1 MEYGTLFID
10 RLEKFLLD
18 NDVCTEDEL
27 ILVEQING
35 RDEKWLYEIL
45 DCRVGLKSLEQ
56 AAAEN
61 YIMDAVLY
69 DLDKS
74 QLSDSR
80 LDELGLL
87 EEKDDD
93 DE

>member
-1 MEYGTLFID
+1 MEYGTMFID

-27 ILVEQING
+27 SLVEQING
-35 RDEKWLYEIL
+35 RDEKWLYYIL
-45 DCRVGLKSLEQ
+45 DCRTGLHSLEQ
-56 AAAEN
+56 AADEN
-61 YIMDAVLY
+61 FIMDSVLE

-74 QLSDSR
+74 QLSESR
-80 LDELGLL
+80 LEELGLL
-87 EEKDDD
+87 DDAEDD